1 MKLIDIRSIPAKKV
15 ENRQG
20 LFQKDIVGTPEGAKN
35 FTFHLSIMEKG
46 GHGQLH
52 SHPHSEHLLLVT
64 KGELIVRN
72 SKESHRLPVDSAI
85 LIYPGEEHEI
95 INSFDGTSEYWVV
108 YSPPR

>member
-1 MKLIDIRSIPAKKV
+1 MVLAFFYWQPFFFGITCKGRKQLYNEVRR
-15 ENRQG
+15 E
-20 LFQKDIVGTPEGAKN
+20 F
-35 FTFHLSIMEKG
+35 LSIMEKG
-46 GHGQLH
+46 GYGQLH
-52 SHPHSEHLLLVT
+52 SHPHSEHLLLVV